1 MAILPKYSPPPTIT
15 LFPKVRI
22 EKKKPS
28 KRCFAENCNSYNTS
42 VGNDKCFMN
51 NPDLRRKKRNLSL

>member
-22 EKKKPS
+22 EKKNIQNVVSLK
-28 KRCFAENCNSYNTS
+28 SYNTS